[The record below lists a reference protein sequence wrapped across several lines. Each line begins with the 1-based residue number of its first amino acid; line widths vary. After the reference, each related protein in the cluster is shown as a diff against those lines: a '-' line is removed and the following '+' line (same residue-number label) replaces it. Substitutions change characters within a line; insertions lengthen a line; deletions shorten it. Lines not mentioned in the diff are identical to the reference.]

1 MHHISDLIGTP
12 LEALLPWI
20 PLPKAPSPACFV
32 ALVVISIIP
41 SLRGVAMEM
50 CPLEFVDVERMFRD
64 LQLGNVHYRDGRDLR
79 FADTGDIAE
88 RVAFCRYN

>member
-1 MHHISDLIGTP
+1 MHHISDPIGTP

-20 PLPKAPSPACFV
+20 PLAKAPSPVCFV
-32 ALVVISIIP
+32 ALVVISTIP

-50 CPLEFVDVERMFRD
+50 CPLEFVDVERMFRE
-64 LQLGNVHYRDGRDLR
+64 LQLGNVHYRDGRDSR
-79 FADTGDIAE
+79 FSDAGGIAE